1 MDLVILK
8 TMNLFSR
15 KPIICAICK
24 KESTHKSKP
33 KSEWKVEGPLC
44 ADCYVSQMKKFYEQS
59 LRQKCVTCGI
69 EKDVPDLWEPRY
81 QWDMEG
87 LLCKSCFDKK
97 DLLYKSQKA
106 NCHVCGKKLGM
117 IRYTPKKKW
126 VLEGQLCRECWDSH
140 KAKLG

>member
-1 MDLVILK
+1 
-8 TMNLFSR
+8 MNIFG
-15 KPIICAICK
+15 KKHVMCNICK
-24 KESTHKSKP
+24 KETSHKHKP
-33 KSEWKVEGPLC
+33 KSEWKIEGPLC
-44 ADCYVSQMKKFYEQS
+44 GDCYVSQMKKFYELS

-81 QWDMEG
+81 QWDMTG

-97 DLLYKSQKA
+97 DLTFKVQKTTC
-106 NCHVCGKKLGM
+106 NVCGKTLGM
-117 IRYTPKKKW
+117 IRYNPKKHW